1 MLVNVNRKSFWSTD
15 FDNRVSMAKK
25 SMHVQVQEWTFEG
38 SEVKVPHYI
47 KVLVIQIS
55 VVSMYTI
62 ISNIKKKKKKNLVR
76 WYVLYSKH

>member
-1 MLVNVNRKSFWSTD
+1 
-15 FDNRVSMAKK
+15 MAKK

-62 ISNIKKKKKKNLVR
+62 ISNIKKKKR
-76 WYVLYSKH
+76 I